1 MRKPV
6 IHDQDGHAD
15 DLVATLL
22 LALYPAVDLRAVVV
36 NSGDCIPQ
44 VSAAVLAALLDRLG
58 KGAVPVAWQHHAL
71 PHPFPLTWQ
80 RESLNYLRAF
90 PEAERYYPDA
100 AGTRLLTEAIL
111 AAGEPVTLLV
121 TGPCTN
127 LAAALR
133 AAPEI
138 ARHLER
144 VVLMAGGLEAGG
156 NVAGEQDHDGSAEW
170 NLYCDPSAA
179 AYCLQ
184 AGLTLDFVSL
194 DVTNFVPMN
203 ARFVET
209 LRSRG
214 GACRLAAELLA
225 GVEQQNY
232 FFWDTLAALLT
243 CEPDFLP
250 RGSRTLTVRTDPP
263 AEGRLE
269 KTASGIPAQVFEPD
283 ADVENLGARVE
294 ARVVEILSAL

>member
-1 MRKPV
+1 M
-6 IHDQDGHAD
+6 
-15 DLVATLL
+15 DLK
-22 LALYPAVDLRAVVV
+22 AVVV

-58 KGAVPVAWQHHAL
+58 QGGVPVAWQHHAL

-111 AAGEPVTLLV
+111 SVGEPVTLLV

-138 ARHLER
+138 ARQLDR
-144 VVLMAGGLEAGG
+144 VVLMAGGLEVGG

-170 NLYCDPSAA
+170 NLYCDPPAA

-184 AGLTLDFVSL
+184 AGLTLDFVTL
-194 DVTNFVPMN
+194 DVTNFVPMT

-209 LRSRG
+209 LRSSG

-243 CEPDFLP
+243 CEPDYLP
-250 RGSRTLTVRTDPP
+250 REHQSLIVRTETPS
-263 AEGRLE
+263 EGRLE
-269 KTASGIPAQVFEPD
+269 KTASGVPARVFEPD
-283 ADVENLGARVE
+283 NDLETLGARVE
-294 ARVVEILSAL
+294 ARVIEILSAL